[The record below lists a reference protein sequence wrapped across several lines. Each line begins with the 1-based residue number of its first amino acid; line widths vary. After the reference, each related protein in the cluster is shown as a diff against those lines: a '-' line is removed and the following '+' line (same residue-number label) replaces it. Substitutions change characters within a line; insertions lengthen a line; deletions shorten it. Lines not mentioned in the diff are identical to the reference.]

1 MKNASREVSRFY
13 VEVMDDSKMNSQTA
27 VLTITNNDLLIEGEQ
42 TLSIL
47 RTQIRKVQRFL
58 NAGWIQA
65 DAGSGKPQGKESD
78 LALTVAGTSGVDRL
92 LFIRVLKNEGIQAES
107 LFEQLCQ

>member
-27 VLTITNNDLLIEGEQ
+27 VLTITDNDLLIEGEQ

-58 NAGWIQA
+58 NAGRIQA
-65 DAGSGKPQGKESD
+65 DAKSGKPQGKESD
-78 LALTVAGTSGVDRL
+78 LALTVTARPASTGYCLSGCS
-92 LFIRVLKNEGIQAES
+92 KTKEHKQKAY
-107 LFEQLCQ
+107 FEQLCQ

>member
-27 VLTITNNDLLIEGEQ
+27 VLTITDNDLLIEGEQ

-47 RTQIRKVQRFL
+47 RMRDPENRR
-58 NAGWIQA
+58 
-65 DAGSGKPQGKESD
+65 E
-78 LALTVAGTSGVDRL
+78 
-92 LFIRVLKNEGIQAES
+92 KNRIWR
-107 LFEQLCQ
+107 

>member
-27 VLTITNNDLLIEGEQ
+27 VLTITDNDLLIEGEQ

-58 NAGWIQA
+58 NVGRIQA
-65 DAGSGKPQGKESD
+65 DAESGKPQGKESD
-78 LALTVAGTSGVDRL
+78 LALIVAGTSGVDRL
-92 LFIRVLKNEGIQAES
+92 LFIRVLKNEGTQAES

>member
-27 VLTITNNDLLIEGEQ
+27 VLTITDNDLLIEGEQ

-58 NAGWIQA
+58 NAGLDSGGCEIRKTTGKRI
-65 DAGSGKPQGKESD
+65 GSGADCDRHVRRRPVIVYPGAQKRRN
-78 LALTVAGTSGVDRL
+78 TSRKL
-92 LFIRVLKNEGIQAES
+92 I
-107 LFEQLCQ
+107 

>member
-27 VLTITNNDLLIEGEQ
+27 VLTITDNDLLIEGEQ

-58 NAGWIQA
+58 NAGRIQA
-65 DAGSGKPQGKESD
+65 DAGSGNRRE
-78 LALTVAGTSGVDRL
+78 
-92 LFIRVLKNEGIQAES
+92 KNRIWR
-107 LFEQLCQ
+107 

>member
-27 VLTITNNDLLIEGEQ
+27 VLTITDNDLLIEGEQ

-58 NAGWIQA
+58 NAWRMR
-65 DAGSGKPQGKESD
+65 DPENRRD
-78 LALTVAGTSGVDRL
+78 
-92 LFIRVLKNEGIQAES
+92 KNRIWR
-107 LFEQLCQ
+107 